1 MQFRPVIA
9 KSQQFLNQHER
20 ETLLVSRCVI
30 GLLTLSL
37 FVVLGFMLFQLIFA
51 S

>member
-20 ETLLVSRCVI
+20 ETLIASRVII
-30 GLLTLSL
+30 GLLSVTLL
-37 FVVLGFMLFQLIFA
+37 AFLGALAYLTFFTL
-51 S
+51 